1 MKKEKIEFRCS
12 RFEKKVFKK
21 KAEKAG
27 LTLSEF
33 CRKSVSQQKIVE
45 RLSEEQIQAYKMLVK
60 YTNNFTAIGNMFKNK
75 DPNLSREVYKI
86 AKEFKVHLQ
95 NFKK

>member
-12 RFEKKVFKK
+12 RFEKKLFKK
-21 KAEKAG
+21 KAELAG

-33 CRKSVSQQKIVE
+33 CRKSVSEQKTIE
-45 RLSEEQIQAYKMLVK
+45 RLTDEQIEVYKMLVK
-60 YTNNFTAIGNMFKNK
+60 YSNNFTAIGNMYRNR
-75 DPNLSREVYKI
+75 DPNLSKEVYKI
-86 AKEFKVHLQ
+86 AKQIKFHLQ

>member
-12 RFEKKVFKK
+12 RFEKKIFKK
-21 KAEKAG
+21 KAELAG

-33 CRKSVSQQKIVE
+33 CRKSVNEQKTIS
-45 RLSEEQIQAYKMLVK
+45 RLTNEEIAFYKMLVK
-60 YTNNFTAIGNMFKNK
+60 YSNNFTSIGNMLKNK
-75 DPNLSREVYKI
+75 NPNFSKEVYKI
-86 AKEFKVHLQ
+86 AKEFKFHLA